1 MLTATSRDTT
11 YATHVNPQW
20 VRLLDV
26 LGMNVRYE
34 RCTGDALHGE
44 DGTTYLDFL
53 SGYGVYNVGHNHP
66 RLVAALRREL
76 EGSGPGMLQSHVPE
90 LAGELAA
97 RLCARAG
104 GRLSKVF
111 FTSSGSE
118 GIETVMKFARAHTRR
133 ERILFASGAFHGL
146 TCGALSLMDTPFWT
160 DGFGPRLPATDAVP
174 FGDADAVT
182 RLLATQRY
190 AAVVLEPIQAEAGI
204 RMPPERY
211 LHAVEA
217 ACARHG
223 TLLVLDEVQTGLHR
237 TGSFLAASHFGVEPD
252 MLVLAK
258 ALSGGFVP
266 VGAVLMTDVVHASVY
281 SSLDRAFV
289 HASTFGENSLAMRA
303 GLTTLEILED
313 EQLGPRADALGAE
326 LRAALTEALAPF
338 EMVEDVRGL
347 GLFCGIAFRPP
358 TRARLRAPYLL
369 FEQAHAGLFGQMIVR
384 ALFARHRILTQVC
397 GNNFRVLKVAPPLVV
412 QRSSLDRFVAA
423 IRDVMEEV
431 HTSRRFWSDAL
442 ALAGR
447 ALRA

>member
-1 MLTATSRDTT
+1 MLTVTSHDTT
-11 YATHVNPQW
+11 YATHVNPRW

-34 RCTGDALHGE
+34 RCAGDALHAE

-53 SGYGVYNVGHNHP
+53 SGYGVYNVGHNDP

-97 RLCARAG
+97 RLCARSG

-118 GIETVMKFARAHTRR
+118 GIETVIKFARAHTRR
-133 ERILFASGAFHGL
+133 ERILFASGAFHGV

-174 FGDADAVT
+174 FGDADALA
-182 RLLATQRY
+182 RLLTTQRY

-211 LHAVEA
+211 LHAVKA

-223 TLLVLDEVQTGLHR
+223 TLLILDEVQTGLHR
-237 TGSFLAASHFGVEPD
+237 TGSFLAATHFGVEPD

-281 SSLDRAFV
+281 RSLERAFV

-326 LRAALTEALAPF
+326 LRAALTGALAPF

-358 TRARLRAPYLL
+358 TRARLRAPYML

-384 ALFARHRILTQVC
+384 ALFARHHILTRVC